1 MMLPTPPT
9 PPTPASL
16 LSPADAVAPV
26 PPEPTPE
33 LSPPDAVA
41 PVPPDP
47 TPELSPAEAVL
58 VPPGASLEPLAPS
71 AGLPPELSAPLKPNS
86 ICAAGAGGV
95 SELCATTGS
104 LIPTNAA
111 PPPPP
116 PQERTKPRDKASR
129 ARGTSLFIAS
139 IVSVQRVC
147 RPSRSAACS
156 SMYVKCPN
164 RIVPLRLLHPE
175 RLRFSFDGQ
184 VHETSAAS
192 AIAIRGYCC
201 FAARCTCGR
210 NGLLLTPAL
219 TPLDAP
225 RPRGAAARGLQPE
238 AWQTDPP
245 VRSCEF
251 RSAASPV
258 MSSSSAYCLMR
269 RSRYQAARRRA
280 GCPRCR
286 RSGRCHACLGL
297 AVGSS
302 AAADVRVLRLWSVLL
317 RRPRLVSL
325 LGAGATAARP
335 NA

>member
-1 MMLPTPPT
+1 MPRPRLRLRLRLRRKGP
-9 PPTPASL
+9 
-16 LSPADAVAPV
+16 SPG
-26 PPEPTPE
+26 TRQ
-33 LSPPDAVA
+33 
-41 PVPPDP
+41 
-47 TPELSPAEAVL
+47 AEREAQVF
-58 VPPGASLEPLAPS
+58 SS
-71 AGLPPELSAPLKPNS
+71 RQLSASNVCVGLLGVPLVLR
-86 ICAAGAGGV
+86 CM
-95 SELCATTGS
+95 L
-104 LIPTNAA
+104 NA
-111 PPPPP
+111 
-116 PQERTKPRDKASR
+116 
-129 ARGTSLFIAS
+129 
-139 IVSVQRVC
+139 
-147 RPSRSAACS
+147 
-156 SMYVKCPN
+156 PN